1 MDHRMAGS
9 YPQSPGMLEDF
20 PGRSP
25 RRAWMLALLFAAN
38 GSLGTVVY
46 LLGLLQDGQP
56 LWVIDFPSF
65 FMAADATFNHGLSPY
80 AEATRSTYQQAL
92 GFIVLPFLY
101 PPYALPALY
110 PFSLLGYT
118 SGVVVALA
126 LNTLAA
132 VVLFRL
138 LHQAFLVGI
147 RRPIWYWAVLFLL
160 FGSSSVRETIFVG
173 QVNLVAVL
181 SLLWAWRL
189 LRGGAQPIL
198 AGLLIGIA
206 VVTKTYFILLLL
218 LFLPRLEWRPML
230 GAAIGILAFTV
241 VAAMLLPLPLW
252 AEWLID
258 VAPSGRYGT
267 TPFPQFPSLLSG
279 NQSINSSLIRLMGTG
294 EAAGALCV
302 GISATLLAV
311 VGIVLWRRRA
321 TAAAIYFD
329 AMFPLMLVT
338 IYLVAPLSWMHHL
351 LFVIPAL
358 LHLWA
363 AAAGRDSRKEMV
375 ILVVVGIWIALPWPL
390 PRLEDISTYL
400 TLVPVPGIVAL
411 WLLCLRHAVRRP
423 EEVRLQTTGAS
434 APAAA

>member
-1 MDHRMAGS
+1 MAGS
-9 YPQSPGMLEDF
+9 YTPSPGMLEDF
-20 PGRSP
+20 PGRAS
-25 RRAWMLALLFAAN
+25 RRVWMLALLFAAN
-38 GSLGTVVY
+38 GSLGTIVY

-80 AEATRSTYQQAL
+80 AEATRSIYQQAL

-110 PFSLLGYT
+110 PFSLLGYA
-118 SGVVVALA
+118 SGMVVALA

-132 VVLFRL
+132 AALFRL

-147 RRPIWYWAVLFLL
+147 RRPIWYWTMLFLL

-173 QVNLVAVL
+173 QVNLAAVL
-181 SLLWAWRL
+181 ALLWAWRL
-189 LRGGAQPIL
+189 LRGGARPVL

-206 VVTKTYFILLLL
+206 VVTKTYFALLLL
-218 LFLPRLEWRPML
+218 LFLPRLEWRPVL
-230 GAAIGILAFTV
+230 GAAIGILAFAA
-241 VAAMLLPLPLW
+241 VAAMLLPLSLW

-279 NQSINSSLIRLMGTG
+279 NQSINSALIRIMGAG
-294 EAAGALCV
+294 EAAGVLCL
-302 GISATLLAV
+302 GISSALLAAA
-311 VGIVLWRRRA
+311 GIVVWRVR
-321 TAAAIYFD
+321 TAALASYYD
-329 AMFPLMLVT
+329 ATFPLMLVT

-363 AAAGRDSRKEMV
+363 AAAGRDSRKEMA
-375 ILVVVGIWIALPWPL
+375 ILVIIGAWIALPWPL

-411 WLLCLRHAVRRP
+411 WFLCLRHAARRP
-423 EEVRLQTTGAS
+423 EDVRPRTTGAS